1 MARKKAKEKLQNEIK
16 NMFFLFSE
24 NLLRITTN
32 RETSLKKKDFEQLLK
47 IVVDNLSFLHSGSV
61 LWLDKD
67 GTYSYLAVYNH
78 DYGILKNIKFTPKE
92 MVMRR
97 FKHAYVIKRRS
108 VDLIKELARK
118 LNEDEELI
126 QQKAQSID
134 NIKAFISIP
143 IRSQRK
149 VVGFFNLDTCEHE
162 NIFEE
167 VEFQSVA
174 EAMGNLLSTVV
185 EKFELIEAIKAKN
198 AEIDRVNLFDKL
210 TYLPN
215 LKNIAIYF
223 DKYSEI
229 TKRIP
234 VKLYIMLLD
243 IKEFEKI
250 NKVYGYEFG
259 DDLLVKPSKVI
270 TKSCRKSDV
279 IGRTNSDEFVVLTLS
294 KENPL
299 ALMKRL
305 EEKISNFSSK
315 LGISLEVQ
323 ISIAEYG
330 TDGKDLNTLI
340 SKAQEKLYQNRVFAA
355 Y

>member
-1 MARKKAKEKLQNEIK
+1 MARKKVMEKLQNEIK
-16 NMFFLFSE
+16 NMVFLFSE
-24 NLLRITTN
+24 HLLSITTN
-32 RETSLKKKDFEQLLK
+32 RETSLKRRDFEQLLK
-47 IVVDNLSFLHSGSV
+47 IAVDNLSFVHSGSV
-61 LWLDKD
+61 LWQDKD
-67 GTYSYLAVYNH
+67 ETFSYLAVYNH
-78 DYGILKNIKFTPKE
+78 DYDILKNIKFSQKE

-97 FKHAYVIKRRS
+97 FKRVYIIKRRS

-126 QQKAQSID
+126 QQKARSID

-149 VVGFFNLDTCEHE
+149 IVGFFNLDTWEDE

-167 VEFQSVA
+167 VDFQNAA
-174 EAMGNLLSTVV
+174 EVIGNLLSTVV
-185 EKFELIEAIKAKN
+185 EKFELIEAIKTKN

-215 LKNIAIYF
+215 LKNVAIYF

-234 VKLYIMLLD
+234 VKLYMMLLD
-243 IKEFEKI
+243 VKEFEKI

-259 DDLLVKPSKVI
+259 DDLLVRLSKII

-279 IGRTNSDEFVVLTLS
+279 IGRTNSDEFVILTLS

-299 ALMKRL
+299 ALKKRL
-305 EEKISNFSSK
+305 EEKISNLASN
-315 LGISLEVQ
+315 LGIGLEVQ

-340 SKAQEKLYQNRVFAA
+340 SKAQEKLYQKRVFAA

>member
-1 MARKKAKEKLQNEIK
+1 MARKKVMEKLQNEIK
-16 NMFFLFSE
+16 NMVFLFSE
-24 NLLRITTN
+24 HLLSITTN
-32 RETSLKKKDFEQLLK
+32 RETSLKRRDFEQLLK
-47 IVVDNLSFLHSGSV
+47 IAVDNLSFVHSGSV
-61 LWLDKD
+61 LWKDKD
-67 GTYSYLAVYNH
+67 ETFSYLAVYNH
-78 DYGILKNIKFTPKE
+78 DYDILKNIKFSQKE

-97 FKHAYVIKRRS
+97 FKRVYIIKRRS

-126 QQKAQSID
+126 QQKARSID

-143 IRSQRK
+143 IISQRK
-149 VVGFFNLDTCEHE
+149 IVGFFNLDTWEDE

-167 VEFQSVA
+167 VDFQNAA
-174 EAMGNLLSTVV
+174 EVIGNLLSTVV
-185 EKFELIEAIKAKN
+185 EKFELIEAIKTKN

-215 LKNIAIYF
+215 LKNVAIYF

-234 VKLYIMLLD
+234 VKLYMMLLD
-243 IKEFEKI
+243 VKEFEKI

-259 DDLLVKPSKVI
+259 DDLLVRLSKII

-279 IGRTNSDEFVVLTLS
+279 IGRTNSDEFVILTLS

-299 ALMKRL
+299 ALKKRL
-305 EEKISNFSSK
+305 EEKISNLASN
-315 LGISLEVQ
+315 LGIGLEVQ

-340 SKAQEKLYQNRVFAA
+340 SKAQEKLYQKRVFAA

>member
-1 MARKKAKEKLQNEIK
+1 MARKKVMEKLQNEIK

-24 NLLRITTN
+24 HLLSITTN
-32 RETSLKKKDFEQLLK
+32 RETSLKKRDFEQLLK
-47 IVVDNLSFLHSGSV
+47 IAVDNLSFVHSGSV
-61 LWLDKD
+61 LWQDKD
-67 GTYSYLAVYNH
+67 ETFSYLAVYNH
-78 DYGILKNIKFTPKE
+78 DYDILKNIKFSQKE
-92 MVMRR
+92 MVLRR
-97 FKHAYVIKRRS
+97 FKHVYIIKRRS
-108 VDLIKELARK
+108 IDLIKELARK
-118 LNEDEELI
+118 LNENGELI

-134 NIKAFISIP
+134 KIKAFISIP

-149 VVGFFNLDTCEHE
+149 VVGFFNLDTWEHE

-167 VEFQSVA
+167 VDFQSTA
-174 EAMGNLLSTVV
+174 EVMGNLLSTVV
-185 EKFELIEAIKAKN
+185 EKFELIEAIKTKN

-215 LKNIAIYF
+215 LKNVAIYF

-234 VKLYIMLLD
+234 VKLYMMLLD
-243 IKEFEKI
+243 VKEFEKI
-250 NKVYGYEFG
+250 NEVYGYEFG
-259 DDLLVKPSKVI
+259 DDLLVKLSKVI

-279 IGRTNSDEFVVLTLS
+279 VGRTNSDEFVILTLS

-299 ALMKRL
+299 ALKKRL
-305 EEKISNFSSK
+305 EEKISNLASN
-315 LGISLEVQ
+315 LGIILEVQ
-323 ISIAEYG
+323 ISIVEYG

-340 SKAQEKLYQNRVFAA
+340 SKAQEKLYQKRVFAA

>member
-1 MARKKAKEKLQNEIK
+1 MARKKVMEKLQNEIK

-24 NLLRITTN
+24 HLLSITTN
-32 RETSLKKKDFEQLLK
+32 RETSLKKRDFEQLLK
-47 IVVDNLSFLHSGSV
+47 IAVDNLSFVHSGSV
-61 LWLDKD
+61 LWQDKD
-67 GTYSYLAVYNH
+67 ETFSYLAVYNH
-78 DYGILKNIKFTPKE
+78 DYDILKNIKFSQKE
-92 MVMRR
+92 MVLRR
-97 FKHAYVIKRRS
+97 FKHVYIIKRRS
-108 VDLIKELARK
+108 IDLIKELARK
-118 LNEDEELI
+118 LNENGELI

-134 NIKAFISIP
+134 KIKAFISIP

-149 VVGFFNLDTCEHE
+149 VVGFFNLDTWEHE

-167 VEFQSVA
+167 VDFQSTA
-174 EAMGNLLSTVV
+174 EVMGNLLSTVV
-185 EKFELIEAIKAKN
+185 EKFELIEAIKTKN

-215 LKNIAIYF
+215 LKNVAIYF

-234 VKLYIMLLD
+234 VKLYMMLLD
-243 IKEFEKI
+243 VKEFEKI

-259 DDLLVKPSKVI
+259 DDLLVKLSKVI

-279 IGRTNSDEFVVLTLS
+279 VGRTNSDEFVILTLS

-299 ALMKRL
+299 ALKKRL
-305 EEKISNFSSK
+305 EEKISNLASN
-315 LGISLEVQ
+315 LGIILEVQ
-323 ISIAEYG
+323 ISIVEYG

-340 SKAQEKLYQNRVFAA
+340 SKAQEKLYQKRVFAA